1 MKVLLGHRRQSL
13 CCLETQNAPP
23 RNATWRHWQTPSDI
37 FKEKRKMG
45 HPILQLAKTTRGLRA
60 ARARRSYKLSSL
72 DASRLAS
79 LWRTVT
85 VGHFHNENVWR
96 MVYASYQLILDFE
109 TKAEYQVE
117 YGVLKAKQRTEAK
130 TISLSSLG
138 SGSKLEQ
145 SHQQWAAYKGCQ
157 SSHST

>member
-1 MKVLLGHRRQSL
+1 M
-13 CCLETQNAPP
+13 
-23 RNATWRHWQTPSDI
+23 
-37 FKEKRKMG
+37 
-45 HPILQLAKTTRGLRA
+45 LRA
-60 ARARRSYKLSSL
+60 RDEVINSLLS
-72 DASRLAS
+72 APRAS
-79 LWRTVT
+79 LRSEGLLQ
-85 VGHFHNENVWR
+85 VGHFQNENVWR

-117 YGVLKAKQRTEAK
+117 YDVLKAKQRTEAK

>member
-1 MKVLLGHRRQSL
+1 
-13 CCLETQNAPP
+13 
-23 RNATWRHWQTPSDI
+23 
-37 FKEKRKMG
+37 MG

-72 DASRLAS
+72 GASRLAS

-85 VGHFHNENVWR
+85 VGHFQNENVWR

-117 YGVLKAKQRTEAK
+117 
-130 TISLSSLG
+130 
-138 SGSKLEQ
+138 
-145 SHQQWAAYKGCQ
+145 
-157 SSHST
+157 

>member
-1 MKVLLGHRRQSL
+1 
-13 CCLETQNAPP
+13 
-23 RNATWRHWQTPSDI
+23 
-37 FKEKRKMG
+37 
-45 HPILQLAKTTRGLRA
+45 
-60 ARARRSYKLSSL
+60 
-72 DASRLAS
+72 
-79 LWRTVT
+79 
-85 VGHFHNENVWR
+85 
-96 MVYASYQLILDFE
+96 MVYASYQLIFDFE